1 MDKETFHKKITE
13 LGTIEDETQRREILA
28 EISEEVDKVYD
39 ERETITAE
47 VEQLREDNE
56 NVRKANMKL
65 FTRIGA
71 NKTEEERTEDQTGI
85 KEEEKPEPRKF
96 EDLFNEKG
104 ELK

>member
-28 EISEEVDKVYD
+28 EISDEVDKVYD
-39 ERETITAE
+39 DRETITAE
-47 VEQLREDNE
+47 VEKLREDNE